1 VRPGRLTLDRLA
13 ALAGVAGPA
22 AFTTAWLVN
31 GARQDGYPVAH
42 EHISGLAAHDADHP
56 HLMMGGFVA
65 LGASTIAF
73 AAELERALG
82 GVRRAGLGPVLL
94 ALGGAAGIA
103 AGVLRR
109 DTYLLNPPGR
119 PDDYH
124 QSWHNDGHDVSAAVI
139 YATSVLAPLALARR
153 FRRDPAWAS
162 LVPGAVASS
171 VASVVLMGVFATD
184 VDRPYNG
191 LIQRVMVTVPQA
203 FMARLALRV
212 LRSGPSSVAATPP
225 PARWR
230 R

>member
-1 VRPGRLTLDRLA
+1 MRPRRLTVDRLA
-13 ALAGVAGPA
+13 TLAGVAGPA

-31 GARQDGYPVAH
+31 GVRQADYPVAH
-42 EHISGLAAHDADHP
+42 EHISGLAADDAAHP
-56 HLMMGGFVA
+56 HLMVAGFFA
-65 LGASTIAF
+65 LGAGTIAF

-103 AGVLRR
+103 AGLLRR

-119 PDDYH
+119 PDDYR
-124 QSWHNDGHDVSAAVI
+124 QSWHNDGHDASAGVI
-139 YATSVLAPLALARR
+139 YATSVLAPLALAHR
-153 FRRDPAWAS
+153 FRHDSTWAG

-171 VASVVLMGVFATD
+171 VASVVLMGIFATD
-184 VDRPYNG
+184 VDRRYNG
-191 LIQRVMVTVPQA
+191 LLQRVMVTVPQA
-203 FMARLALRV
+203 FMVRLALRV
-212 LRSGPSSVAATPP
+212 LQSGPSSAAATPP